1 MSNEPTN
8 IPKLKVQQ
16 IVSLDNEKGKICIS
30 KVLGQAGKS
39 TRKYKNY
46 FNIEYLVASNMSQ
59 HQSFMNL
66 DNVKH
71 INLLDEIALRRQPVN
86 VTLLIWKQNR
96 LSKQI
101 VVLMMQNK
109 MSWLAGKVIIFTRLC
124 QTQTKNV
131 YSWDVYVPWKII

>member
-86 VTLLIWKQNR
+86 VTLLI
-96 LSKQI
+96 
-101 VVLMMQNK
+101 
-109 MSWLAGKVIIFTRLC
+109 
-124 QTQTKNV
+124 
-131 YSWDVYVPWKII
+131 